1 MLISNVEGA
10 PCEGSVL
17 NKKLFLPARWSYMV
31 RVSIHWIYIKKIL
44 IVDDD
49 NDILEITSRILKFEG
64 FQVKTY
70 STGLQVPEIVQ
81 QYQPDLILLDIRLSG
96 KSGTE
101 VCKEVKSYNR
111 YLPVLFFS
119 AHAKEGDILDECGA
133 DGFIKKPYDMKLLVS
148 TINLH
153 VNCLWHFN

>member
-49 NDILEITSRILKFEG
+49 NDILEISSRILKFEG

-70 STGLQVPEIVQ
+70 STG
-81 QYQPDLILLDIRLSG
+81 
-96 KSGTE
+96 
-101 VCKEVKSYNR
+101 
-111 YLPVLFFS
+111 
-119 AHAKEGDILDECGA
+119 
-133 DGFIKKPYDMKLLVS
+133 
-148 TINLH
+148 
-153 VNCLWHFN
+153 